1 MTAGTALLW
10 FRQDLRLDDN
20 PAVMAAAAS
29 GFEIL
34 PIYILD
40 DETPG
45 PWKRG
50 GASRWWLHKS
60 LESLNKSLG
69 GGMLFHKGETQAVLS
84 ELIERHKPAA
94 LFCNRCYEP
103 WNRQLEHRLADLF
116 KASGID
122 AQSFNASLLNE
133 PWEVK
138 KSDGTPYGVYTPY
151 SKASLLRL
159 NDPKRPENAPAQL
172 RFKSVHD
179 PQPLSALGLLGK
191 PAWYE
196 KMEPHWS
203 PGEQGAREK
212 LKRFLQESVKNYAAE
227 RDRPD
232 LNSTSSL
239 SPHLH
244 FGEISP
250 HRILWETRE
259 RAAAARAETGADKF
273 VSELLWREFCYH
285 LLHTHPQM
293 PDRALKQN
301 FEKISWNRDD
311 GALLRW
317 QKGQTGIPIV
327 DAGMRQLWQ
336 TGWMHN
342 RVRMIV
348 ASLLVKNM
356 GIDWREGERWFWDCL
371 VDADLANNAAG
382 WQWVAG
388 CGADAAPY
396 FRIFNPVTQAQKFDP
411 EGRYIRKF
419 VPEIAKLENESLFAP
434 WLAPKADLAR
444 AGVVLGQT
452 YPHPVV
458 DLAASRQKALEA
470 YARIK

>member
-1 MTAGTALLW
+1 MTAKTALLW

-20 PAVMAAAAS
+20 PALLAAAAS
-29 GFEIL
+29 DYEIL
-34 PIYILD
+34 PVYILD
-40 DETPG
+40 DESPG
-45 PWKRG
+45 AWKMG

-60 LESLNKSLG
+60 LVSLNRSLDG
-69 GGMLFHKGETQAVLS
+69 HILFYKGNTQAVLS
-84 ELIERHKPAA
+84 DLIEQQKPEA

-116 KASGID
+116 KARGID

-151 SKASLLRL
+151 SKAALQRL
-159 NDPKRPENAPAQL
+159 NDPKRPENAPAHL
-172 RFKSVHD
+172 RFKLVHD
-179 PQPLSALGLLGK
+179 RPPLSALNLLGK
-191 PAWYE
+191 PAWYK

-203 PGEQGAREK
+203 PGEQGARQK
-212 LKRFLQESVKNYAAE
+212 FDRFLQESMKNYAAE

-250 HRILWETRE
+250 RRILWETRE
-259 RAAAARAETGADKF
+259 HAAAAQAEAGADKF
-273 VSELLWREFCYH
+273 ISEILWREFCHH
-285 LLHTHPQM
+285 LLHTHPHM
-293 PDRALKQN
+293 PERPLKQN
-301 FEKISWNRDD
+301 FENISWNRDD
-311 GALLRW
+311 AALRRW

-419 VPEIAKLENESLFAP
+419 VPEIAKLDTESLFAP
-434 WLAPKADLAR
+434 WLASRLDLAS
-444 AGVVLGQT
+444 AGVVLGET
-452 YPHPVV
+452 YPHPII